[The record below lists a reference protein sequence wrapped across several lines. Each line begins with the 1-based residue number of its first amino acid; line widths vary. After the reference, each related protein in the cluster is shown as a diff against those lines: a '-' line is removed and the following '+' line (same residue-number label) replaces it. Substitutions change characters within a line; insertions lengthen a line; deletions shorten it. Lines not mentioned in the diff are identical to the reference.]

1 MMGPGCTDVRFARG
15 GAVLARIVW
24 SPAGAISPPSMR
36 LIFRMLSGWAMLKRR
51 MWPVY
56 PAGLAVAVLG
66 GLAGTVGLAAGP
78 AGAAAQAGAAAAHP
92 AAVQGVQARPG
103 MVPVGA
109 APALPPGARLDGAE
123 PRSATLH
130 VTVALRSAHPAW
142 LDRLATRVA
151 TPDSTQFR
159 HFMRPAQVQRRFGPP
174 AAALARARAW
184 LRGQHLVTEPVLADG
199 LLLPVTGSVRQFE
212 AAFRVKI
219 ARIRLAG
226 GRLAWANRSAPE
238 LPSGLRRWVAA
249 VVGLDSL
256 HVLHPELA
264 RGAAPNQVPHLTA
277 QPALSSGGGSVP
289 GPPAC
294 RAARTTPHVY
304 TAAWL
309 ATAYQFN
316 PLYRAGDFGQH
327 VTVALYE
334 LADYANRDIQAY
346 DQCYQISPPISR
358 VRVDGGT
365 SVAAN
370 PDGTVEATA
379 DIEVVQAMAPQASI
393 LVYEAPARD
402 GSAAELDNYGK
413 IAQQDR
419 AQVVSTSWGSC
430 EPANGARLLGIE
442 SEIFQEMSV
451 QGQSVLAAAGDDG
464 SADCMPAQNTKVPP
478 DPIFYSLQVDDPGS
492 QPFVTAVG
500 GTEITR
506 FGSPP
511 AQSVWNQTPYG
522 QGFKAPFNGRPGHPA
537 RSPGNRVGGG
547 GISRM
552 WTMPAWQVGF
562 DHSSNSSG
570 KPCHAKRG
578 QDCREVP
585 DVSALAAIGTPA
597 SPGFRSTRGYVIY
610 GTAGGFGGKGWRT
623 VGGTSLATPLWAA
636 LTALADQQRGSHRLG
651 LLSPSLYRIDRTDPK
666 AFTDVVTGNN
676 DYLARGGRYSHH
688 TCRYGGQRGKPCYH
702 ATRGYDMAAGLGTPQ
717 ASYLVA
723 ALLRQHSNAGLG

>member
-1 MMGPGCTDVRFARG
+1 
-15 GAVLARIVW
+15 
-24 SPAGAISPPSMR
+24 
-36 LIFRMLSGWAMLKRR
+36 MLKRR

-56 PAGLAVAVLG
+56 PAWLAVAVLA
-66 GLAGTVGLAAGP
+66 GLAGTVGGP
-78 AGAAAQAGAAAAHP
+78 AGAAGAAPATQAQAARA
-92 AAVQGVQARPG
+92 QTRPG
-103 MVPVGA
+103 MAPLGT
-109 APALPPGARLDGAE
+109 APALPPGARLAGPEPGAV
-123 PRSATLH
+123 TLH
-130 VTVALRSAHPAW
+130 VTVALRSAHSAG

-151 TPDSTQFR
+151 TPGSTQFR
-159 HFMRPAQVQRRFGPP
+159 HFLRPAQVQRRFGPP
-174 AAALARARAW
+174 APALARARAW
-184 LRGQHLVTEPVLADG
+184 LRSRHLVTQPVLADG

-226 GRLAWANRSAPE
+226 GRLAWANQSAPE

-264 RGAAPNQVPHLTA
+264 HGATPNQVPQLTA
-277 QPALSSGGGSVP
+277 QPGLTSGGGSVP
-289 GPPAC
+289 GPRAC
-294 RAARTTPHVY
+294 PAARATPHVY

-309 ATAYQFN
+309 ATAYKFN

-334 LADYANRDIQAY
+334 LADYANRDIQVY
-346 DQCYQISPPISR
+346 DQCYQISPPIQR

-365 SVAAN
+365 SIAAN
-370 PDGTVEATA
+370 PDGTVEATS

-393 LVYEAPARD
+393 LVYEAPASD
-402 GSAAELDNYGK
+402 GATAELDNYGA

-419 AQVVSTSWGSC
+419 AQVVSTSWGGC
-430 EPANGARLLGIE
+430 EPLNGARLLSIE
-442 SEIFQEMSV
+442 SKIFQEMAV
-451 QGQSVLAAAGDDG
+451 QGQSMLAAAGDEG
-464 SADCMPAQNTKVPP
+464 SIDCLPGRGVKVPP
-478 DPIFYSLQVDDPGS
+478 NPGYYSRQVDDPGS

-511 AQSVWNQTPYG
+511 VQSVWNQTPYG
-522 QGFKAPFNGRPGHPA
+522 QGFKAPFNGRPGHPVA
-537 RSPGNRVGGG
+537 SPGNLAGGG

-552 WTMPAWQVGF
+552 WKMPAWQVGF
-562 DHSSNSSG
+562 DHSGNSSG
-570 KPCHAKRG
+570 KPCHAPRG

-585 DVSALAAIGTPA
+585 DVSALAAVGTGA
-597 SPGFRSTRGYVIY
+597 SRGERSARGYVVY
-610 GTAGGFGGKGWRT
+610 GTAGKFNGHGWTT

-651 LLSPSLYRIDRTDPK
+651 LLSPSLYRIDRTNPK

-676 DYLARGGRYSHH
+676 DYLARRGRYSHH
-688 TCRYGGQRGKPCYH
+688 TCRYGGKRGKPCYH
-702 ATRGYDMAAGLGTPQ
+702 ATRGYDMASGLGTPQ

-723 ALLRQHSNAGLG
+723 ALLREHSNAGLG

>member
-1 MMGPGCTDVRFARG
+1 
-15 GAVLARIVW
+15 
-24 SPAGAISPPSMR
+24 
-36 LIFRMLSGWAMLKRR
+36 MLTRR
-51 MWPVY
+51 TWLVY
-56 PAGLAVAVLG
+56 PAGLAVAVLA
-66 GLAGTVGLAAGP
+66 GLAGTVGAA
-78 AGAAAQAGAAAAHP
+78 AGAAGAATATGAATAAQAQAA
-92 AAVQGVQARPG
+92 QAQTGPG
-103 MVPVGA
+103 MAPVGV
-109 APALPPGARLDGAE
+109 APALPPGARLAGPEPGAV
-123 PRSATLH
+123 TLH
-130 VTVALRSAHPAW
+130 VTVALRPAHPAQ

-151 TPDSTQFR
+151 TPGSTQFR
-159 HFMRPAQVQRRFGPP
+159 HFLRPAQVQRRFGPP
-174 AAALARARAW
+174 AAALAQARAW
-184 LRGQHLVTEPVLADG
+184 LRGQHLVTQPVLADG

-226 GRLAWANRSAPE
+226 GRLAWANQSAPE
-238 LPSGLRRWVAA
+238 VPSGLRRWVAA

-264 RGAAPNQVPHLTA
+264 RGALPNQVPRLTA
-277 QPALSSGGGSVP
+277 QPELASGGGSVP
-289 GPPAC
+289 GPQAC
-294 RAARTTPHVY
+294 PAARATRHVY

-309 ATAYQFN
+309 ATAYKFN

-334 LADYANRDIQAY
+334 LADYANQDIQTY
-346 DQCYQISPPISR
+346 DQCYQINPPIQR

-365 SVAAN
+365 SIAAN
-370 PDGTVEATA
+370 PDGTVEATS

-393 LVYEAPARD
+393 LVYEAPASD
-402 GSAAELDNYGK
+402 GAAAELDNYGK

-430 EPANGARLLGIE
+430 EPASSARLLRIE

-464 SADCMPAQNTKVPP
+464 SVDCMPGQGSKVPP
-478 DPIFYSLQVDDPGS
+478 QRIYYSLQVDDPGS

-511 AQSVWNQTPYG
+511 VQSVWNQTPYG
-522 QGFKAPFNGRPGHPA
+522 QGFRAPFNGQPGHPVK
-537 RSPGNRVGGG
+537 SPGNLVGGG

-552 WTMPAWQVGF
+552 WQMPAWQVGF
-562 DHSSNSSG
+562 DHSGDSSG
-570 KPCHAKRG
+570 KPCHAPRG

-585 DVSALAAIGTPA
+585 DVSALAALGTGA
-597 SPGFRSTRGYVIY
+597 SPGERSTRGYVVY
-610 GTAGGFGGKGWRT
+610 GTAGKFGGRGWQT

-651 LLSPSLYRIDRTDPK
+651 LLSPSLYRIDRTNPR
-666 AFTDVVTGNN
+666 AFTDVRTGNN
-676 DYLARGGRYSHH
+676 DYLSRQGRYAHY

-702 ATRGYDMAAGLGTPQ
+702 ATRGYDMASGLGTPQ

-723 ALLRQHSNAGLG
+723 ALLGEHSNAGLG